1 MYTSFLFIS
10 LRDIVSRSI
19 MKKIK
24 IYHSMSIMKK
34 TKIYHTVLNSSK
46 IQSNIFETEAKS
58 IYKNRIS
65 LTYKHDLTLLD
76 FYRYSNIK
84 CAVKLVLWTNP
95 PPP

>member
-1 MYTSFLFIS
+1 
-10 LRDIVSRSI
+10 

-65 LTYKHDLTLLD
+65 LTYIHDLTLLD

-95 PPP
+95 PPLMQ